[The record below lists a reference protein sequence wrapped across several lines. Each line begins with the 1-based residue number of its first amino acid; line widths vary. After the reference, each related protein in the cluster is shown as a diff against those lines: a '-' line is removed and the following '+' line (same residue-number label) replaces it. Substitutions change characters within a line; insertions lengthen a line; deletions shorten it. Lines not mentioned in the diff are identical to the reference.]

1 MIFLISQQRELF
13 MDVLK
18 LIFSLSAAPTKRFV
32 SVKTLF
38 DLIFYLLKVAD
49 LSHIRGEEQS
59 ISVDGLFM
67 DSAGCQFVT
76 TCLDLWVS
84 FGPEFNILKKAS
96 CINIYV

>member
-32 SVKTLF
+32 LVKTLF

-67 DSAGCQFVT
+67 DSAGCSVFFH
-76 TCLDLWVS
+76 CYS
-84 FGPEFNILKKAS
+84 FLNHDGVPV
-96 CINIYV
+96 C